1 MNPVRTTSP
10 ATSPAAR
17 RPASDAAAPRRQP
30 RLKPHEE
37 LEVLIRARYPIIYVV
52 TWEEERVERTVA
64 EIAQRRNKRVQVW
77 TCTQGLVKHGA
88 AQQPSKA
95 GGQGTAD
102 PIAALDTVL
111 QEVEPTVYVFKDLHP
126 FMVMPPEG

>member
-1 MNPVRTTSP
+1 MNPVRGTTSSP
-10 ATSPAAR
+10 TSPAATAAGPVRSR
-17 RPASDAAAPRRQP
+17 R
-30 RLKPHEE
+30 RLRPHEE

-52 TWEEERVERTVA
+52 TWEEERAERYVA

-77 TCTQGLVKHGA
+77 TCTQGLVKQGA
-88 AQQPSKA
+88 VQQPSKT

-102 PIAALDTVL
+102 PIAALDAVV
-111 QEVEPTVYVFKDLHP
+111 QDVEPTIYIFKDLHP